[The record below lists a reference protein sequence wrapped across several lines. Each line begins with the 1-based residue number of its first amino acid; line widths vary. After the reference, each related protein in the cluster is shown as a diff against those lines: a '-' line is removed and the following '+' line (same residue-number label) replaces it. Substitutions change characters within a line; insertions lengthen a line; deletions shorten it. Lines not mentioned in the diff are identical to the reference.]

1 VKKRRCNTGRK
12 SYRKWIDQLWA
23 KKLVHQTILD
33 IVNHTRIRI
42 VFCIRNI
49 VLNEQTIIQKRSTQS
64 SQIEW
69 SLNQVNEVYLLDYKT
84 GFIMLNT
91 KAIRELPTG
100 N

>member
-1 VKKRRCNTGRK
+1 LGKKIGASNYLGYCE
-12 SYRKWIDQLWA
+12 SY
-23 KKLVHQTILD
+23 
-33 IVNHTRIRI
+33 RIRI

-84 GFIMLNT
+84 GFHNA
-91 KAIRELPTG
+91 KYKS